1 MLPDLE
7 ELCRWLPRA
16 GPLLLTSIFDA
27 TLKFSV
33 TFNLLAVRLPYR
45 LTPHQ
50 RLLPYH
56 ILELLLEAFRLG
68 LLEKGSNLQLRLLNH
83 LLLDCLL

>member
-7 ELCRWLPRA
+7 ELGRWLSIA
-16 GPLLLTSIFDA
+16 WPLLLTSVIHA

-33 TFNLLAVRLPYR
+33 TFNLLTVRLTHR

-50 RLLPYH
+50 RFLTDH

-68 LLEKGSNLQLRLLNH
+68 LLEKGSYLQLRLLNH
-83 LLLDCLL
+83 LLLD